1 MPQPTTSQQ
10 CQMGRDRHGARPL
23 RALSTLV
30 SMAQARGCPILL
42 SVLSAGRVLAAA
54 HVRNLRSARMIE
66 GKSDLVEVDIV
77 LHHETDKAYLVST
90 DGKRDKAVWIP
101 KSQCQQ
107 VDGEGQ
113 HRTME
118 MPEWLAIDRGL
129 V

>member
-1 MPQPTTSQQ
+1 
-10 CQMGRDRHGARPL
+10 MGRDRHGGT
-23 RALSTLV
+23 STLV
-30 SMAQARGCPILL
+30 SKAQARGDPILL
-42 SVLSAGRVLAAA
+42 SALSAGRVSTAA
-54 HVRNLRSARMIE
+54 HIRNLGSARMIE
-66 GKSDLVEVDIV
+66 GKSDLVEVEIV
-77 LHHETDKAYLVST
+77 LHRETDKAYLVST